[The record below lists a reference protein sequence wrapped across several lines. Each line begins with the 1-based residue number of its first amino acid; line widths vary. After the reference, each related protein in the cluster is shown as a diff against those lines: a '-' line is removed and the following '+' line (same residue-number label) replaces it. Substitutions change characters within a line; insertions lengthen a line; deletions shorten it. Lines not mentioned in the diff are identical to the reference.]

1 MAIRTLQLST
11 GVFVT
16 LLCMFAI
23 MLAVSRN
30 DFRLSLD
37 SSIPIVVG
45 IVADAQGNKAE
56 REESI
61 SVERM
66 TCLYS
71 PREFCDV

>member
-1 MAIRTLQLST
+1 MPIRSLQLST
-11 GVFVT
+11 GVFVK

-61 SVERM
+61 CVRRM

-71 PREFCDV
+71 PTEFCDV